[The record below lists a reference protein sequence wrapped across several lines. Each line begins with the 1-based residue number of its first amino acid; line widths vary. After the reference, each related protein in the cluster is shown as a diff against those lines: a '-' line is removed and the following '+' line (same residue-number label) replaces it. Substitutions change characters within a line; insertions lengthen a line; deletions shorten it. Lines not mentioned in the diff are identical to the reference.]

1 MQLSEFQWRLVLS
14 NEIHLQF
21 ICYCVTNCEIWIF
34 HSIIFGADH
43 CSLYE
48 VEWGKS
54 LSRTWSMKYLNQIY
68 QSVVNSFQLYYLVLI
83 KLNLNLFDKTLPQL
97 KRIIFKL
104 TASIPFDSHLQ
115 PWNFL
120 KHLNIETQSRGTGN
134 IFRLLK
140 AEFCSPHNGEYNV
153 K

>member
-68 QSVVNSFQLYYLVLI
+68 QSVVNSFQLPYLVLI
-83 KLNLNLFDKTLPQL
+83 KLNLNLFDKTFPQL
-97 KRIIFKL
+97 SIRIIFNVA
-104 TASIPFDSHLQ
+104 ASILISRRGSVLCIQ
-115 PWNFL
+115 FL
-120 KHLNIETQSRGTGN
+120 KHLNVESWNTEQIERDWQHFPRPKSWILFPT
-134 IFRLLK
+134 
-140 AEFCSPHNGEYNV
+140 
-153 K
+153 

>member
-1 MQLSEFQWRLVLS
+1 MQLSEFQWRLVLLLS

-21 ICYCVTNCEIWIF
+21 ICYCVTGCEIWIF
-34 HSIIFGADH
+34 HSIIFGANH
-43 CSLYE
+43 CSVYE

-83 KLNLNLFDKTLPQL
+83 KLNLNLFDETFPQL
-97 KRIIFKL
+97 TRIIFKL
-104 TASIPFDSHLQ
+104 AASFSVSIFETFVC
-115 PWNFL
+115 WN
-120 KHLNIETQSRGTGN
+120 TDN